1 MNCIGLNHNLV
12 EEYIKQPNVANELDI
27 FREEFAIFKLKN
39 NIAIFAEITD
49 EDWGK
54 VDNFLLYYSLKLAS
68 EKKVLRV
75 ITEYGIMKGYNRLM
89 DFYKNETQMDLFK
102 NEYEIL
108 NYVHKNTGN
117 DAISTV
123 MVFAILRDEVSSVG
137 LRWW

>member
-117 DAISTV
+117 DAISTD